1 MRILIVEDEKSLRT
15 LLERRFTGE
24 KYTVDA
30 CGDGREALSY
40 IETGTYDCI
49 IMDIMLPGMDGLS
62 VLREMRDRRHRT
74 PVLLLTARD
83 SIVDRVKG
91 LDIGADDYLTKPFS
105 YDELSARVRAMLRR
119 GGEEKTTTL
128 SLADLSMDTLTR
140 TVTRGGKEIELTSK
154 EFAFLEYFLRHPG
167 QVFTREQ
174 IISHIWNFDFDND
187 SNIVDVYVRYLRRK
201 IDDDSATPLIHTIR
215 GTGYTLREKL

>member
-49 IMDIMLPGMDGLS
+49 ILDIMLPGMDGLS

-154 EFAFLEYFLRHPG
+154 EFALLEYFLRHPG

-174 IISHIWNFDFDND
+174 IIGHIWNFDFDND

>member
-49 IMDIMLPGMDGLS
+49 ILDIMLPGMDGLS

-154 EFAFLEYFLRHPG
+154 EFALLEYFLRHPG

>member
-49 IMDIMLPGMDGLS
+49 ILDIMLPGMDGLL

-140 TVTRGGKEIELTSK
+140 TVTRGGKEIEQGVRPPGILPPSPRPGFYPGTDHQPY
-154 EFAFLEYFLRHPG
+154 LEL
-167 QVFTREQ
+167 
-174 IISHIWNFDFDND
+174 
-187 SNIVDVYVRYLRRK
+187 
-201 IDDDSATPLIHTIR
+201 
-215 GTGYTLREKL
+215 

>member
-49 IMDIMLPGMDGLS
+49 ILDIMLPGMDGLL

-154 EFAFLEYFLRHPG
+154 EFALLEYFLRHPG

>member
-49 IMDIMLPGMDGLS
+49 ILDIMLPGMDGLL

-154 EFAFLEYFLRHPG
+154 EFALLEYFLRHPG

-174 IISHIWNFDFDND
+174 IIGHIWNFDFDND
-187 SNIVDVYVRYLRRK
+187 SNIVDVYIRYLRRK

>member
-49 IMDIMLPGMDGLS
+49 ILDIMLPGMDGLL

-154 EFAFLEYFLRHPG
+154 EFALLEYFLRHPG

-174 IISHIWNFDFDND
+174 IIGHIWNFDFDND